1 MCIGCY
7 EQMIFN
13 SKNIF
18 KNVLIV
24 TSQLSKLME
33 WSKTLK
39 QEYLKNVTWLE
50 NETKNKTFL

>member
-39 QEYLKNVTWLE
+39 QEYLKNVT
-50 NETKNKTFL
+50 